1 MREVDMAWNDRSNLT
16 TEYTEDTEVVEGLG
30 LSYKSYRAY
39 SKGCAFT
46 IHYSKFIIQAQRSY
60 QPKITGTGMIR
71 TLPGPLF
78 FFRVTVVMTLF
89 SNSMVV
95 RSFSSVVT

>member
-16 TEYTEDTEVVEGLG
+16 TEYTEDAEVVEGLG

-46 IHYSKFIIQAQRSY
+46 IHYSKFIIQTQR
-60 QPKITGTGMIR
+60 QVILAIGARGCQKGRAAGR
-71 TLPGPLF
+71 L
-78 FFRVTVVMTLF
+78 
-89 SNSMVV
+89 
-95 RSFSSVVT
+95 